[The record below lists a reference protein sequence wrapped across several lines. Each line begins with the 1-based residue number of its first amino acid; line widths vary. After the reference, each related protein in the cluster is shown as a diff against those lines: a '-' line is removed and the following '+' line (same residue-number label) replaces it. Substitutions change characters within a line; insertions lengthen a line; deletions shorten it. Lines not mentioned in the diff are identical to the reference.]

1 MKRVLI
7 ASDSFKGTLSSSEII
22 SLCSKVV
29 REKFSSEISLSSLLI
44 ADGGEGSLDAICS
57 FLQGE
62 RIQTKAIDSCE
73 RMIETEYFYQR
84 EEKTAFIEV
93 AKVLSLPHVD
103 PSFPKRKRTTRGVGM
118 LIRDAIQKGAKR
130 IYLFLGGT
138 STNDFGISLL
148 EELGVKFN
156 VSHVSAESLLEITDF
171 STEAF
176 DSLIQGV
183 EFIGLSDV
191 ENPLLGN
198 QGATYVFGPQKGYS
212 KDLCLLEE
220 GMSHFA
226 SLIKEKK
233 GIDVSFQKG
242 AGAAG
247 GLGACILSFFHGK
260 LQSGIDTMLNLASFD
275 EKAKDADFVITGEG
289 TFDTQSLHGK
299 AVSGILSRTDL
310 KKVIILCGINRLE
323 NSSFVI
329 YETSKRGL
337 SFSEIQKRA
346 KDSYSTAFEK
356 AIREVILK

>member
-156 VSHVSAESLLEITDF
+156 VSHVNAEALLEITDF

-242 AGAAG
+242 AGAA
-247 GLGACILSFFHGK
+247 
-260 LQSGIDTMLNLASFD
+260 
-275 EKAKDADFVITGEG
+275 V
-289 TFDTQSLHGK
+289 
-299 AVSGILSRTDL
+299 
-310 KKVIILCGINRLE
+310 
-323 NSSFVI
+323 
-329 YETSKRGL
+329 RG
-337 SFSEIQKRA
+337 
-346 KDSYSTAFEK
+346 
-356 AIREVILK
+356 

>member
-289 TFDTQSLHGK
+289 G
-299 AVSGILSRTDL
+299 V
-310 KKVIILCGINRLE
+310 
-323 NSSFVI
+323 
-329 YETSKRGL
+329 
-337 SFSEIQKRA
+337 
-346 KDSYSTAFEK
+346 
-356 AIREVILK
+356 

>member
-130 IYLFLGGT
+130 IYLFLRGT
-138 STNDFGISLL
+138 STNDIRIYML

-247 GLGACILSFFHGK
+247 VLGACIISFFH
-260 LQSGIDTMLNLASFD
+260 
-275 EKAKDADFVITGEG
+275 
-289 TFDTQSLHGK
+289 
-299 AVSGILSRTDL
+299 
-310 KKVIILCGINRLE
+310 
-323 NSSFVI
+323 
-329 YETSKRGL
+329 
-337 SFSEIQKRA
+337 
-346 KDSYSTAFEK
+346 
-356 AIREVILK
+356 